1 MKLNKIRLAGEIC
14 EVKYSY
20 TYKGMEFF
28 KAYITAHRQS
38 GNTDTI
44 PVILPSQFKDIQG
57 RVCLIGEIR
66 TRNIHKDGKSHLDI
80 FVFVKEVE
88 DYTEDE
94 NYVIGDGYIC
104 KEPLYRV
111 TPLLRRIS
119 DVLIACNR
127 NEGYSDYIPSIAWG
141 RNAERIADFKVGTHL
156 KFEGRLQSRNYIKL
170 LDEGE
175 VFEKTAYELSMSKI
189 KEDNGNE

>member
-1 MKLNKIRLAGEIC
+1 MNKIRLAGEIG

-20 TYKGMEFF
+20 THKGTDFY
-28 KAYITAHRQS
+28 KAYITTHRQS
-38 GNTDTI
+38 GNTDI
-44 PVILPSQFKDIQG
+44 LPVILPFKDIQG
-57 RVCLIGEIR
+57 KVCLIGEIR
-66 TRNIHKDGKSHLDI
+66 TRNVHKDGKSHLDI
-80 FVFVKEVE
+80 FVYVKEVE

-94 NYVIGDGYIC
+94 NYAIGDGYIC
-104 KEPLYRV
+104 KEPIYRV

-127 NEGYSDYIPSIAWG
+127 ERHSDYIPSIAWG
-141 RNAERIADFKVGTHL
+141 RNAERIADYKVGTHL

-175 VFEKTAYELSMSKI
+175 TIERTAYELSMSKI
-189 KEDNGNE
+189 EEKE

>member
-1 MKLNKIRLAGEIC
+1 MKLNKIRLAGEIG

-20 TYKGMEFF
+20 TYKGTDYY
-28 KAYITAHRQS
+28 KTYITAHRQS

-57 RVCLIGEIR
+57 RVCLIGEVR

-80 FVFVKEVE
+80 FVFVKEIE
-88 DYTEDE
+88 TYIEDE
-94 NYVIGDGYIC
+94 NYAIGDGYIC

-127 NEGYSDYIPSIAWG
+127 EEHSDYIPSIAWG

-156 KFEGRLQSRNYIKL
+156 KFEGRLQSRRYMKAV
-170 LDEGE
+170 DEYKDLFVE
-175 VFEKTAYELSMSKI
+175 RTAYELSMSKI
-189 KEDNGNE
+189 KERSD